1 MSADVV
7 GYSRLMAADEAGTFA
22 QLKAHRRELIE
33 PKTAEHHGRVVKLMG
48 DGTLMEFGS
57 VVDAI
62 NFAVE
67 VQQAMVERN
76 DGIPEDR
83 KIRYRVGINLG
94 EIIVDGEDIYGDGVN
109 IAARLEG
116 LAEPGGIFISG
127 KVYEEVRNKLPTAF
141 EDLGEQEVK
150 NIPEPVRVYRWTD
163 AAVDP
168 MPNSAEA
175 EEALALPDKPSIA
188 VLPFDNMSGDAEQE
202 YFVDGITEDII
213 TALSKFHSFL
223 VIARNST
230 FTYKGQAVN
239 VRTIAEELSVR
250 YVVEGS
256 VRKAGNRVRVTA
268 QLIEAA
274 SGNHIWAERY
284 DRDLEDIFDLQDEI
298 TQTIV
303 SAIEQEIGS
312 VERIRAVRKRP
323 GSLAAWEL
331 LQRGLHHVY
340 QMDRGGLQTGADLLR
355 QCIAK
360 DPSFA
365 QAHSLLAFA
374 IIHQVFLGTID
385 EFDQALAEATMHTN
399 AAIKYDAR
407 DSLAHEM
414 LARILS
420 IQHRYDEAVA
430 EAVRA
435 VQFNPNSVSAHFALA
450 TIYYFANRSA
460 EALEPIDSAMRLSP
474 KDPRHFTHLHVKGA
488 ILGEVGRLQEGL
500 KLLRQAVSMPHG
512 DYRSALLLA
521 RYAAEAG
528 LVEEAKRAAGRVLEL
543 KPDFTLN
550 LFEKKLHANFH
561 PDLMRPFLS
570 HLIDVGLP
578 K

>member
-323 GSLAAWEL
+323 GSLEAWEL

>member
-256 VRKAGNRVRVTA
+256 VRKAGNRLRVTA

-312 VERIRAVRKRP
+312 VERIRAVQKRP
-323 GSLAAWEL
+323 GSLEAWEL

>member
-1 MSADVV
+1 
-7 GYSRLMAADEAGTFA
+7 
-22 QLKAHRRELIE
+22 
-33 PKTAEHHGRVVKLMG
+33 
-48 DGTLMEFGS
+48 
-57 VVDAI
+57 
-62 NFAVE
+62 
-67 VQQAMVERN
+67 
-76 DGIPEDR
+76 
-83 KIRYRVGINLG
+83 
-94 EIIVDGEDIYGDGVN
+94 
-109 IAARLEG
+109 
-116 LAEPGGIFISG
+116 
-127 KVYEEVRNKLPTAF
+127 
-141 EDLGEQEVK
+141 
-150 NIPEPVRVYRWTD
+150 
-163 AAVDP
+163 
-168 MPNSAEA
+168 
-175 EEALALPDKPSIA
+175 
-188 VLPFDNMSGDAEQE
+188 
-202 YFVDGITEDII
+202 
-213 TALSKFHSFL
+213 
-223 VIARNST
+223 
-230 FTYKGQAVN
+230 
-239 VRTIAEELSVR
+239 
-250 YVVEGS
+250 
-256 VRKAGNRVRVTA
+256 
-268 QLIEAA
+268 LIEAA

-323 GSLAAWEL
+323 GSLEAWEL

>member
-312 VERIRAVRKRP
+312 VERIRAVQKRP
-323 GSLAAWEL
+323 GSLEAWEL

>member
-323 GSLAAWEL
+323 GSLEAWEL

-399 AAIKYDAR
+399 AAIKYDGR